1 MNGESFDPPLPAEP
15 PPKAMRIGWLDWVRK
30 NLFNSVANGTLT
42 VVLTVGL
49 LLIILAALRFA
60 FSLDRRWE
68 VIPPNSANY
77 AVEAYP
83 RDDLINMWWSLW
95 IVAALTGISTAFW
108 GMGGRTSVIKVL
120 AAVRA
125 LGATSLVVGVLSLW
139 SPAGAATRSVLV
151 WGGAGVFAVG
161 LAMARALR
169 RERDISVASIL
180 ATVGVLLVAVVW
192 YLPLESTTT
201 WPLTI
206 TAAVVVA
213 FHWVGKL
220 VGRWLPA
227 RLAKRTVTL
236 LWVVSFPVI
245 YMHVQRSPSLVWEE
259 VTPWLPW
266 AALLI
271 AAGPAVIWGIGR
283 AGREQAAGANFLLG
297 ALSIFSWVIQ
307 WPMALRVLLLLLTLF
322 SLATPTFAASRKARR
337 MFYWAWAGGGMC
349 TLYFFLLGVGATDLA
364 TRGHFLG
371 GFNLTILLALGGTAL
386 SFPIGVML
394 ALGRTSTMPIFRM
407 LSVVYIEVI
416 RGVPLITVLFFG
428 DKVIP
433 RFLPPG
439 LDFAGEAKALLAIT
453 AFSAAYLAEN
463 VRGGLQSVSSGQS
476 EAARALGMTTAQMT
490 MLITLPQALRAVI
503 PALVGQ
509 TIALFKDTSLVAI
522 IGLADFLRVA
532 RDIVP
537 NQPDSLGSVL
547 ENLLLA
553 SLIYWVFAFSFSR
566 ASLRL
571 EKRLGVGTR

>member
-1 MNGESFDPPLPAEP
+1 MSSESYDLPLPPEP
-15 PPKAMRIGWLDWVRK
+15 PPKVHRIGWLDWARN

-42 VVLTVGL
+42 VVLTTGL
-49 LLIILAALRFA
+49 LLGILAVLRFA
-60 FSLDRRWE
+60 FSPDRRWE

-77 AVEAYP
+77 VVEAYP
-83 RDDLINMWWSLW
+83 REDLANMWWSLW
-95 IVAALTGISTAFW
+95 IIAALTGVSTAAW
-108 GMGGRTSVIKVL
+108 GMGGKTSVINVV
-120 AAVRA
+120 AAVRGV
-125 LGATSLVVGVLSLW
+125 GATALVVGVLSLW

-151 WGGAGVFAVG
+151 WGGAAVFAAG
-161 LAMARALR
+161 LVMMRMVREDRDVSIARV
-169 RERDISVASIL
+169 VAVL
-180 ATVGVLLVAVVW
+180 GALLVAVVW

-201 WPLTI
+201 WPLTM
-206 TAAVVVA
+206 TAVVVVA
-213 FHWVGKL
+213 FHWMGKL
-220 VGRWLPA
+220 VGRWLSTS
-227 RLAKRTVTL
+227 LYKRILTL
-236 LWVVSFPVI
+236 MWVASLPVI
-245 YMHVQRSPSLVWEE
+245 YLHIQRNPSLVWEQ

-266 AALLI
+266 AGLLI
-271 AAGPAVIWGIGR
+271 AAGPAVIWVVSR

-297 ALSIFSWVIQ
+297 ALSIFSWVVE
-307 WPMALRVLLLLLTLF
+307 WPMAIRVLFLLLTLF
-322 SLATPTFAASRKARR
+322 TLATPTFAASPKARR
-337 MFYWAWAGGGMC
+337 MFYWSWLGGGLC
-349 TLYFFLLGVGATDLA
+349 TLYFFLMGIGSTDLA

-371 GFNLTILLALGGTAL
+371 GFNLTILLAVGGTAL

-394 ALGRTSTMPIFRM
+394 ALGRTSSMPIFRM
-407 LSVVYIEVI
+407 LSVVYIEVV

-463 VRGGLQSVSSGQS
+463 VRGGLQAVSTGQS
-476 EAARALGMTTAQMT
+476 EAARALGMSTAQMT
-490 MLITLPQALRAVI
+490 MLITLPQALRTVI

-509 TIALFKDTSLVAI
+509 AIALFKDTSLVAI

-537 NQPDSLGSVL
+537 NQPTSLGSIL

-553 SLIYWVFAFSFSR
+553 AVVYWIFAFSFSR

-571 EKRLGVGTR
+571 ERRLGVGTR

>member
-1 MNGESFDPPLPAEP
+1 MSSEPYDLPLPAEP
-15 PPKAMRIGWLDWVRK
+15 PPKVHRIGWLDWVRK
-30 NLFNSVANGTLT
+30 NLFNTVANGTLT
-42 VVLTVGL
+42 VVLTAGML
-49 LLIILAALRFA
+49 LGILAVLRFV
-60 FSLDRRWE
+60 FNPDRRWE

-77 AVEAYP
+77 VVEAYP
-83 RDDLINMWWSLW
+83 REDLANMWWSLW
-95 IVAALTGISTAFW
+95 IIAALAGLSTASW
-108 GMGGRTSVIKVL
+108 GMGGRVSVIKVV

-125 LGATSLVVGVLSLW
+125 VGATSLVVGVLSLW
-139 SPAGAATRSVLV
+139 SPAGTATRSVLV
-151 WGGAGVFAVG
+151 WGGAAVFVAGLVMMRMLREEREVSSARVLAVLG
-161 LAMARALR
+161 A
-169 RERDISVASIL
+169 
-180 ATVGVLLVAVVW
+180 LLVAVVW
-192 YLPLESTTT
+192 YMPLESTTT
-201 WPLTI
+201 WPLTV
-206 TAAVVVA
+206 TALVVVG

-220 VGRWLPA
+220 VGKWLPA
-227 RLAKRTVTL
+227 RLQKRILTL
-236 LWVVSFPVI
+236 MWVVSFPVI
-245 YMHVQRSPSLVWEE
+245 YLHIQRNPSLVWEE

-266 AALLI
+266 AGLLI
-271 AAGPAVIWGIGR
+271 AVGPAVIWTVSR
-283 AGREQAAGANFLLG
+283 AGREQAAGVNFLLG

-307 WPMALRVLLLLLTLF
+307 WPMAIRVLLLLLTLF
-322 SLATPTFAASRKARR
+322 CLATPTFAASPRARK
-337 MFYWAWAGGGMC
+337 MFYWSWLGGALC
-349 TLYFFLLGVGATDLA
+349 TLYFFLVGIGSTDLA

-386 SFPIGVML
+386 SFPIGVLL
-394 ALGRTSTMPIFRM
+394 ALGRTSSMPIFRM
-407 LSVVYIEVI
+407 LSVVYIEVV

-463 VRGGLQSVSSGQS
+463 VRGGLQAVSSGQS
-476 EAARALGMTTAQMT
+476 EAARALGMSTAQMT
-490 MLITLPQALRAVI
+490 MLITLPQALRTVI

-537 NQPDSLGSVL
+537 NQPDSLGSIL

-553 SLIYWVFAFSFSR
+553 SVVYWIFAFSFSR